1 MSASNEADVV
11 DRSVFDG
18 LLDMDDDPVR
28 REFSRDIAQQY
39 CQQTKGALAEIQ
51 HALHRRHM
59 PPDESALLPD
69 FARPALA
76 RTIPS
81 RRSRL
86 PLASERVP
94 RLREQWNLYVIPLE
108 KSASKSTHNASF
120 SRNNDIESLGRL
132 GHFQK
137 GSSAALG
144 LRKVRNTCEQIQH
157 LGRRIDKDGNA
168 LRLSD
173 AEILEH
179 LDRLVRQLFV
189 VNREA
194 ENWLREFFKF

>member
-1 MSASNEADVV
+1 MSPANKADVV

-28 REFSRDIAQQY
+28 REFSRDIALQY
-39 CQQTKGALAEIQ
+39 CHQTKGALAEIQ
-51 HALHRRHM
+51 HAL
-59 PPDESALLPD
+59 
-69 FARPALA
+69 
-76 RTIPS
+76 
-81 RRSRL
+81 
-86 PLASERVP
+86 
-94 RLREQWNLYVIPLE
+94 
-108 KSASKSTHNASF
+108 
-120 SRNNDIESLGRL
+120 RNNDIESLGRL

-144 LRKVRNTCEQIQH
+144 LRKVQSTCEQIQH

-173 AEILEH
+173 AEILVH
-179 LDRLVRQLFV
+179 LDRLVRELFV

>member
-1 MSASNEADVV
+1 MSAANEADVV

-28 REFSRDIAQQY
+28 RKFSRDIALQY

-51 HALHRRHM
+51 HAL
-59 PPDESALLPD
+59 
-69 FARPALA
+69 
-76 RTIPS
+76 
-81 RRSRL
+81 
-86 PLASERVP
+86 
-94 RLREQWNLYVIPLE
+94 
-108 KSASKSTHNASF
+108 
-120 SRNNDIESLGRL
+120 RNNDIESLGRL

-144 LRKVRNTCEQIQH
+144 LRKVQNTCEQIQH